1 MNALVVNIMFEQWDP
16 GVAPGLGPMG
26 NPLPGGA
33 LDHQAISWADYGWR
47 TGVWSAL
54 ELLEREGV
62 RATFYAS
69 GILAETAPDALRAIT
84 RAGHELAGHNWA
96 QNRIPA
102 MIDAAAEAEE
112 IARCTSA
119 IERVSGVRPSG
130 WISPRCTP
138 SASTSSLLAAA
149 GYTWHGDVFDSET
162 AYWRLTDSGPIVALP
177 FGMEVND
184 LPLTVRYGQPTREL
198 VDGYRFA
205 AEALDRSGADGH
217 VDVTLHAHVGCRPAG
232 LLALTRIIEEARERG
247 HEIVTRSELAERFSR
262 EDPAARS

>member
-138 SASTSSLLAAA
+138 SASTSQLLAAA
-149 GYTWHGDVFDSET
+149 GYTWHGDVFDAET
-162 AYWRLTDSGPIVALP
+162 AVLAPHRL
-177 FGMEVND
+177 
-184 LPLTVRYGQPTREL
+184 
-198 VDGYRFA
+198 
-205 AEALDRSGADGH
+205 GADRGAAVRHGDQRSADDGALRPADARAGRATASRRRRSTAGRRRH

-232 LLALTRIIEEARERG
+232 LHALTEIIEEAR
-247 HEIVTRSELAERFSR
+247 
-262 EDPAARS
+262 DARPRDRDAR